1 MNVILP
7 RVLSKILVVGYLHIR
22 RNKVLI
28 SLFSDNESTVE
39 ELQLLPASTNFEE
52 KQLMFVKKIMNERL
66 VRGTTNY
73 SW

>member
-1 MNVILP
+1 M
-7 RVLSKILVVGYLHIR
+7 RD
-22 RNKVLI
+22 KVLI